1 MIKKQPGKRWSI
13 CSGFGW
19 SIWSGEGWSVCS
31 GEWVVFLLRFQV
43 VILSGFS
50 IGCERRI
57 MQIEDYFLENVERQ
71 ISDFSKCND
80 TIIVELNNANN
91 FLIRLFFYS
100 IFYRAHLANF
110 MGFTL
115 NYKTAKKIKFFLNN
129 YTKDNFRNTID
140 SVDSSYRKDQI
151 LKFPIRCIKIEQKEK
166 EHTGFVFVHNK
177 HDKPYCFIINRYLI
191 QFYGKGDQANF
202 KPESFFGISSIV
214 SSMADFKNYKEEVF
228 KIGLINLK
236 LWNDVKKM
244 FVDRAVVIKMENFI
258 QKFKLMFKSKFGFT
272 PDRPIISIFL
282 SELIENE
289 LPLGI
294 KYTKAKIV
302 EALNRTLIKIN
313 ALPPSSG

>member
-1 MIKKQPGKRWSI
+1 
-13 CSGFGW
+13 
-19 SIWSGEGWSVCS
+19 
-31 GEWVVFLLRFQV
+31 
-43 VILSGFS
+43 
-50 IGCERRI
+50 

-228 KIGLINLK
+228 KIG
-236 LWNDVKKM
+236 
-244 FVDRAVVIKMENFI
+244 
-258 QKFKLMFKSKFGFT
+258 FT